1 MIRLFVGLELP
12 EDVRHALA
20 GLCGGVPGADWVA
33 PESMHLTLR
42 FIGDV
47 TEADAEDAHDALMRV
62 RAPGFD
68 LSLHGV
74 GHFST
79 GDELRAL
86 WAGVDRSEPL
96 AQLRRNVDS
105 ALVRMGFPPEERRWR
120 PHVTLARCGGASVL
134 RAPFGF
140 GGAAAMLL
148 ADIGWRGFAVSV
160 LVLLVVRPIAGH
172 LALLGSPTRWN
183 ERRAIAFFGIR
194 GVGSVYYLAYAAAPT
209 ITEGRATPLGTDDLW
224 PVVACTIL
232 LSITIRGITATGVMR
247 QLDRTRARRRRP
259 RPPQPAADPV
269 LGV

>member
-1 MIRLFVGLELP
+1 MIRLFVGLERP

-120 PHVTLARCGGASVL
+120 PQFR
-134 RAPFGF
+134 RRF
-140 GGAAAMLL
+140 
-148 ADIGWRGFAVSV
+148 D
-160 LVLLVVRPIAGH
+160 
-172 LALLGSPTRWN
+172 SP
-183 ERRAIAFFGIR
+183 
-194 GVGSVYYLAYAAAPT
+194 
-209 ITEGRATPLGTDDLW
+209 
-224 PVVACTIL
+224 
-232 LSITIRGITATGVMR
+232 M
-247 QLDRTRARRRRP
+247 RRRP
-259 RPPQPAADPV
+259 ASGGSAAPLCPASPPRQLQTPGQVQGVQEVGVVAGHQEGTVIAAQGRLQGLHRIEV
-269 LGV
+269 EVVGGLIQHQ

>member
-79 GDELRAL
+79 GEELRAL

-134 RAPFGF
+134 RAQAFLAHNALFRAGPFRVGHF
-140 GGAAAMLL
+140 TLFSSLRHSGGPSYVAEAEYALPLAA
-148 ADIGWRGFAVSV
+148 
-160 LVLLVVRPIAGH
+160 
-172 LALLGSPTRWN
+172 
-183 ERRAIAFFGIR
+183 
-194 GVGSVYYLAYAAAPT
+194 
-209 ITEGRATPLGTDDLW
+209 
-224 PVVACTIL
+224 
-232 LSITIRGITATGVMR
+232 
-247 QLDRTRARRRRP
+247 
-259 RPPQPAADPV
+259 
-269 LGV
+269 

>member
-42 FIGDV
+42 FIGDI

-68 LSLHGV
+68 LSLQGV

-86 WAGVDRSEPL
+86 WAGVARNEPL

-134 RAPFGF
+134 RAQPFLAHHALFRAGPF
-140 GGAAAMLL
+140 RVGHFTLFSSLRHSGGASYVAEAEYALPLAA
-148 ADIGWRGFAVSV
+148 
-160 LVLLVVRPIAGH
+160 
-172 LALLGSPTRWN
+172 
-183 ERRAIAFFGIR
+183 
-194 GVGSVYYLAYAAAPT
+194 
-209 ITEGRATPLGTDDLW
+209 
-224 PVVACTIL
+224 
-232 LSITIRGITATGVMR
+232 
-247 QLDRTRARRRRP
+247 
-259 RPPQPAADPV
+259 
-269 LGV
+269 